1 MTGVSSAIES
11 AERPPRNRV
20 RESMVLTTLDRL
32 LRNPQGIIGLAGVL
46 LLVVVALAAPLVT
59 RYGPIDQS
67 YPGAA
72 RFLEPSWDHP
82 FGTDHV
88 RRDVFSRT
96 IFGLRT
102 SLAVSLFAVSVGAA
116 AGIALGFVAGYAGGI
131 WEALV
136 MRTIDALLAFPGL
149 LAALAIVTILGP
161 GPRNVGLAIVFF
173 SIPAFARLARGQML
187 REKSR
192 DYVKASQALGAGP
205 LRIIFR
211 HIAMNALPPLLTQ
224 VALAMSSAILLAAA
238 LSFLGLGERPP
249 DPSLGGLVN
258 DAKPYL
264 REAWWLAVFPGAVL
278 AFLLLCLNFL
288 ADAINE
294 ATNPYAGRR
303 I

>member
-1 MTGVSSAIES
+1 MTAHSPAMEIES
-11 AERPPRNRV
+11 GPQGSSILDPVAL
-20 RESMVLTTLDRL
+20 STLKRI
-32 LRNPQGIIGLAGVL
+32 LRNPQGLIGLAGML
-46 LLVVVALAAPLVT
+46 LLISLALAAPLVT
-59 RYGPIDQS
+59 RYGPIEQS

-88 RRDVFSRT
+88 RRDLFSRT
-96 IFGLRT
+96 LYGLRV
-102 SLAVSLFAVSVGAA
+102 SLAISLFAVSVGATI
-116 AGIALGFVAGYAGGI
+116 GIVLGFVAGYAGGI
-131 WEALV
+131 WEALA
-136 MRTIDALLAFPGL
+136 MRMVDALLAFPGL

-161 GPRNVGLAIVFF
+161 GPRNVGIAIVFF

-187 REKSR
+187 REQHR
-192 DYVKASQALGAGP
+192 DYVVASRALGAGP
-205 LRIIFR
+205 LRIILQ
-211 HIAMNALPPLLTQ
+211 HIAINALPPLLTQ
-224 VALAMSSAILLAAA
+224 VALVMSSAVLLAAA